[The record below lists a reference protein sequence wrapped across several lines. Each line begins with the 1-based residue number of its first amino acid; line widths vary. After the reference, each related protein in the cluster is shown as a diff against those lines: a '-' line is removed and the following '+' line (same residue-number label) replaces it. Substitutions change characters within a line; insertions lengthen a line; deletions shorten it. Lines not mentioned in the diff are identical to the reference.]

1 MTTDEKIA
9 KAEQEL
15 NRAKKKLA
23 DAKRDAQKERR
34 AEENRR
40 KYMMGG
46 LVAKY
51 LREDMKIDFMDLS
64 EEEITRVVACGMKM
78 RDTINLAQSFI
89 AKRPA
94 TEKKTDAEIKEDGEG
109 ENE

>member
-94 TEKKTDAEIKEDGEG
+94 TEKKTDTENKEDGEG
-109 ENE
+109 ENV